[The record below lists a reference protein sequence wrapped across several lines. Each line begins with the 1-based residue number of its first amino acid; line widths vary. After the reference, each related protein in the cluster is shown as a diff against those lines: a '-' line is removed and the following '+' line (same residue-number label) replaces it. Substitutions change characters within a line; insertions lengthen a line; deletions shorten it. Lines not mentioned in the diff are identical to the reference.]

1 MTAQFKNN
9 VTATLA
15 ASISSTTTII
25 IVSSGQGAYFPL
37 PSGGSYFY
45 ATLYDASNNIEIVKC
60 TARTGDALTVLRG
73 VDNSVANSYNAGD
86 KVVMRV
92 VAAALSN
99 FAQQDGNNTF
109 TGSNIFSGGLAGN
122 LTGNTAGTHTG
133 PVIGNADT
141 ATNATNATT
150 ATTAAGPTSSGTFL
164 GNNQSFS
171 NQSRSLGTTYTNSTG
186 KPIWV
191 AVCWDAPRQAPV
203 YFYVNGTL
211 AFYSNQDTY
220 PRPTV
225 NAIVPNGQTYQVT
238 GGSNSYY
245 IWAELS

>member
-141 ATNATNATT
+141 ATNATNATN
-150 ATTAAGPTSSGTFL
+150 ATKATNAINATNATNLVTAAFSVKEVSGKLYFYYGATQIASLDSSGNFIAL
-164 GNNQSFS
+164 GS
-171 NQSRSLGTTYTNSTG
+171 
-186 KPIWV
+186 
-191 AVCWDAPRQAPV
+191 
-203 YFYVNGTL
+203 
-211 AFYSNQDTY
+211 
-220 PRPTV
+220 
-225 NAIVPNGQTYQVT
+225 QTT
-238 GGSNSYY
+238 GGTP
-245 IWAELS
+245 

>member
-99 FAQQDGNNTF
+99 FAQQDGTNAFSGNNTF
-109 TGSNIFSGGLAGN
+109 SGNNAFSGPITL
-122 LTGNTAGTHTG
+122 GTNFS
-133 PVIGNADT
+133 VKQIGSDLVFQYNGVTVAKIASDGSF
-141 ATNATNATT
+141 
-150 ATTAAGPTSSGTFL
+150 TAAP
-164 GNNQSFS
+164 
-171 NQSRSLGTTYTNSTG
+171 
-186 KPIWV
+186 
-191 AVCWDAPRQAPV
+191 
-203 YFYVNGTL
+203 
-211 AFYSNQDTY
+211 
-220 PRPTV
+220 
-225 NAIVPNGQTYQVT
+225 
-238 GGSNSYY
+238 
-245 IWAELS
+245 